1 MRIQDI
7 PSVSQILNRMESLA
21 SLAENPKELVSFPEL
36 VEKALTSERSKI
48 PTAEPEIPSKL
59 PNSSQL
65 AIPWNPSSLK
75 DQDLKQ
81 KNEGSKSSEILETIE
96 RIATEQGIDP
106 KLVKAI
112 VKAESNFKPNAV
124 SPKGAMGLMQLMPK
138 TAEALGVEEPFNPE
152 DNITGGVTY
161 LKSLFR
167 EFKDPTKAI
176 AAYNAGPGAVRKYGA
191 VPPYRET
198 KEYVE
203 KVKNYY
209 LR

>member
-21 SLAENPKELVSFPEL
+21 TLAKNPKELVSFPEL
-36 VEKALTSERSKI
+36 VERALISERSQISK
-48 PTAEPEIPSKL
+48 AEPETPSNL
-59 PNSSQL
+59 PNTNQL
-65 AIPWNPSSLK
+65 AIPWDSNSLK
-75 DQDLKQ
+75 DQDFQQ
-81 KNEGSKSSEILETIE
+81 KKEVSKSNEILETIE
-96 RIATEQGIDP
+96 RISKEQGIDP

-152 DNITGGVTY
+152 ENITGGVTY
-161 LKSLFR
+161 LKSLFQ

-176 AAYNAGPGAVRKYGA
+176 AAYNAGPGAVRKYGT

>member
-21 SLAENPKELVSFPEL
+21 TLAKNPKELVSFPEL
-36 VEKALTSERSKI
+36 VERALISERSQISK
-48 PTAEPEIPSKL
+48 AEPETPSNL
-59 PNSSQL
+59 PNTNQL
-65 AIPWNPSSLK
+65 AIPWDSNSLK
-75 DQDLKQ
+75 DQDFQQ
-81 KNEGSKSSEILETIE
+81 KKEVSKSNEILETIE
-96 RIATEQGIDP
+96 RISKEQGIDP

-152 DNITGGVTY
+152 ENISGGVTY
-161 LKSLFR
+161 LKSLFQ

-176 AAYNAGPGAVRKYGA
+176 AAYNAGPGAVRKYGT